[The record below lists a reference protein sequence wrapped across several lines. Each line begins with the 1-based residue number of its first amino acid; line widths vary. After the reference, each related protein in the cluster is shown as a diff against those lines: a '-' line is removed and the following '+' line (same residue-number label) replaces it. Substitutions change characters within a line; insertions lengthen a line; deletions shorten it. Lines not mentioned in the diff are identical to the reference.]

1 MQLDCV
7 FITAN
12 ADFLVGQHHPESG
25 SDADKIPGSSPGG
38 DRPID

>member
-12 ADFLVGQHHPESG
+12 LDFLVERRHPRSG

-38 DRPID
+38 DRLID